1 MLQGKRQPLPLKWPK
16 PLRPWPLQQRSGQ
29 SLVRVRPFFLS
40 FSEISI
46 SRDFTSL
53 RRTPVN
59 LGSHPYTYSG
69 SSRPSGELREFAIL
83 ERAKGVAPL
92 GKPREFTLGG
102 WSPLVKLGRFAS
114 RGEARGFVSLGEAR
128 ELPLLAKLGDLHTPW

>member
-1 MLQGKRQPLPLKWPK
+1 MAPKHASGKEAATASKVVEATSTVAAPTAERAIAGKSSPL
-16 PLRPWPLQQRSGQ
+16 
-29 SLVRVRPFFLS
+29 FLS

-102 WSPLVKLGRFAS
+102 LSPLVKLGRFAS
-114 RGEARGFVSLGEAR
+114 RGEARGLS
-128 ELPLLAKLGDLHTPW
+128 PLAKLESCLSWRS